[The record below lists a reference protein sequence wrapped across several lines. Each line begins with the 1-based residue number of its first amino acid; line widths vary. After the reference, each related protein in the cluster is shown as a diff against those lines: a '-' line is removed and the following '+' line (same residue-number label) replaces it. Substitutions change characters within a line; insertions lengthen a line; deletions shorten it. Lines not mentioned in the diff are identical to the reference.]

1 MARPR
6 FRAFQHPFE
15 TLTDLRE
22 KIMTQKEQAELAT
35 ANAALE
41 NYNVKIR
48 AIYAELAQ
56 ISTLTQSMAVAGTAK
71 AGNPRFDSLMA
82 RQDQLIQSATT
93 LTDSLLPPQNG

>member
-1 MARPR
+1 MTKTIE
-6 FRAFQHPFE
+6 Q
-15 TLTDLRE
+15 RE
-22 KIMTQKEQAELAT
+22 AELAT
-35 ANAALE
+35 ANAVLK

-56 ISTLTQSMAVAGTAK
+56 ISTLTQSMAIAGTAK

-93 LTDSLLPPQNG
+93 LTDSLLPHQNG